1 VKTHGDGGEFVGV
14 PLKSE
19 MRVVLVEDVVTA
31 GTTLNEVVPMLRD
44 RVGVQIAGVVI
55 LVDRE
60 EKGKGDLS
68 AVQEAEQEL
77 GVSVSSI
84 VTIRDVISYLSG
96 SNSSGFMI
104 DDTMRARI
112 EEYRAQYGVACVHG

>member
-1 VKTHGDGGEFVGV
+1 
-14 PLKSE
+14 